1 MSLVV
6 LPALRLSRV
15 QTRLEYAGLNYE
27 QRQAVMQIIED
38 EIETDA
44 RRIGV
49 VCPHDGCNRLLA
61 PVNRHVNSCTVH
73 GSISTDTYLPLAIAF
88 DPIP

>member
-1 MSLVV
+1 MSLV
-6 LPALRLSRV
+6 LPALRLGRV
-15 QTRLEYAGLNYE
+15 QRKLEYAGLDFE

-49 VCPHDGCNRLLA
+49 VCPTDGCNRILDCRDQR
-61 PVNRHVNSCTVH
+61 VRVCSEH
-73 GSISTDTYLPLAIAF
+73 GSIPDDLYLPLAIAF
-88 DPIP
+88 DPVP

>member
-1 MSLVV
+1 MSLV
-6 LPALRLSRV
+6 LPALRLGRV
-15 QTRLEYAGLNYE
+15 QTRLEYAGLDHA

-44 RRIGV
+44 RRIGSA
-49 VCPHDGCNRLLA
+49 CPHDGCNRLLDYTGRFA
-61 PVNRHVNSCTVH
+61 HCVDH
-73 GSISTDTYLPLAIAF
+73 GSIRDDMYLPLAIAF